1 MQLPQTKPA
10 PAAPT
15 KAQQLQQAEQA
26 AQQQSAAIGPTDSIV
41 PCPQQAAN
49 STEPAQQKQR
59 IEVHVLGP
67 QHNPLNA
74 IAVVLSKPSGE
85 QLKSITAVNGQ
96 CAFEGLEPG
105 AYEVCLSELDQD
117 CWQLLKQTSLGE
129 RAISEGSASWQPA
142 AAPKESQGVP
152 HEVKQGECIAKLA
165 FNFGLAPDTIWSHP
179 KNAKLKA
186 DRKELHILN
195 PKDVVF
201 IPPKTLKKLP
211 VHSGER
217 IELQQQSALEKLR
230 IRFLHYDDTP
240 RTNLP
245 FLVSIKTSKN
255 DVWPDAQGKTDG
267 AGFVIV
273 DVPPNATFAE
283 IILGEGEGQ
292 EIHEFNLGFVDSIDT
307 ASGVKARLNNLGFEC
322 GEETEEMNELTIAA
336 IKAFQ
341 RRYKVNV
348 TGERDDNTLALIVE
362 KFGS

>member
-10 PAAPT
+10 SS

-49 STEPAQQKQR
+49 TAEPAQQKQR
-59 IEVHVLGP
+59 IEVQVLGP

-74 IAVVLSKPSGE
+74 IAVVLSKPTGE

-129 RAISEGSASWQPA
+129 QAISQGSASWQPA
-142 AAPKESQGVP
+142 ETPKESALPP

-165 FNFGLAPDTIWSHP
+165 FNYGLAPDTIWNHP
-179 KNAKLKA
+179 ENAKLKA
-186 DRKELHILN
+186 ARKELHILN

-240 RTNLP
+240 RTDLP

-255 DVWPDAQGKTDG
+255 DVWPDAQGKTDA

-283 IILGEGEGQ
+283 VIFNEEDEQ
-292 EIHEFNLGFVDSIDT
+292 EIHGFNLGFVDAIDT
-307 ASGVKARLNNLGFEC
+307 IAGFKARLNNLGYAC
-322 GEETEEMNELTIAA
+322 GKETNSIDGKITAA
-336 IKAFQ
+336 IKSFQ
-341 RRYKVNV
+341 SKYKLQV
-348 TGERDDNTLALIVE
+348 TGALDARTIDMLKE